1 MEIENKIYLLVPYN
15 KKDELKKLYKIK
27 WDAEK
32 KLWYVGEMVEGLK
45 PYAIMKIQVEYSDK
59 DLCKSKYKS
68 MRWNTIDK
76 TWICSYDDYM
86 TFIGKKNDIKIS

>member
-1 MEIENKIYLLVPYN
+1 
-15 KKDELKKLYKIK
+15 
-27 WDAEK
+27 
-32 KLWYVGEMVEGLK
+32 MVEGLR
-45 PYAIMKIQVEYSDK
+45 PYAIMKIQVEYDDK

-86 TFIGKKNDIKIS
+86 EFIGKKCI